1 MSPGESPGA
10 RVLIVD
16 DTPENLRLMSRLVR
30 SFGWIAEAVSS
41 GSEALRAASVQRPD
55 IVVLDVNMPEMD
67 GYDVCKSLKAI
78 DGLEDTPV
86 LFVSALDQPADKVAA
101 FAAGGVDF
109 VTKPFHALEVRVRM
123 ETQLELARLRS
134 DLRRRSEEL
143 AVSLEQLRVLE
154 KLRQDLVHMTAH
166 DLRSPLTAVGGY
178 LELLE
183 DSDLSPELRD
193 EFVRRARASVASAI
207 RLLEAMLDLSR
218 LEAGRMPLHPE
229 NCRLDLIAAEAS
241 RALGPLASARIDF
254 SAVEPFVVVAD
265 RSLLHRILEN
275 IVANA
280 LKHGDDDDIIRLG
293 TDAREGTA
301 RCWVENRGVTLS
313 PECVAGL
320 FQKWA
325 AGAVAQGV
333 RSTGLG
339 LAFCKLAIEAQS
351 GTIGYEPVPGGSR
364 FWIEIPRATTG

>member
-1 MSPGESPGA
+1 VSSAESPGA

-41 GSEALRAASVQRPD
+41 GSEALRAASLQRPD

-67 GYDVCKSLKAI
+67 GYEVCKALKAI

-86 LFVSALDQPADKVAA
+86 LFLSALDQPADKVAA

-134 DLRRRSEEL
+134 DLRRRSDEL
-143 AVSLEQLRVLE
+143 AASLEQLRVLE

-166 DLRSPLTAVGGY
+166 DIRSPITAVGGY

-183 DSDLSPELRD
+183 DSDLSPELRE
-193 EFVRRARASVASAI
+193 EFVMRARASVASAL

-218 LEAGRMPLHPE
+218 LEAGRMPLQPE
-229 NCRLDLIAAEAS
+229 NCRLDQIAAEAS
-241 RALGPLASARIDF
+241 RALGPLASSRIDL
-254 SAVEPFVVVAD
+254 SAVEPLVVVAD
-265 RSLLHRILEN
+265 RSLLQRILEN

-293 TDAREGTA
+293 TDVRNGTA
-301 RCWVENRGVTLS
+301 RCWIENRGVTLS
-313 PECVAGL
+313 PDNIPGL
-320 FQKWA
+320 FQKWT

-351 GTIGYEPVPGGSR
+351 GSIGYDPIPDGSR
-364 FWIEIPRATTG
+364 FWIEIPRATTD

>member
-1 MSPGESPGA
+1 VSTGESPGA

-16 DTPENLRLMSRLVR
+16 DTAENLRLMSRLVK
-30 SFGWIAEAVSS
+30 SFGWIAEPVSS
-41 GSEALRAASVQRPD
+41 GAEALRVASVQRPD

-67 GYDVCKSLKAI
+67 GYEVCRALKAI

-123 ETQLELARLRS
+123 ATQLELARLRS
-134 DLRRRSEEL
+134 DLRGRSEEL
-143 AVSLEQLRVLE
+143 AASLEKLRLLE

-166 DLRSPLTAVGGY
+166 DIRSPITAVGGY

-193 EFVRRARASVASAI
+193 EFVLRARASIGSAL
-207 RLLEAMLDLSR
+207 RLLEAMLDFSR

-229 NCRLDLIAAEAS
+229 NCRLDQIAAEAS
-241 RALGPLASARIDF
+241 RSLGPLAFPRIDLA
-254 SAVEPFVVVAD
+254 AVEPLVVVAD
-265 RSLLHRILEN
+265 RSLLQRILEN
-275 IVANA
+275 LVANA
-280 LKHGDDDDIIRLG
+280 LKHGDDDDIVRLG
-293 TDAREGTA
+293 TEVREGTV
-301 RCWVENRGVTLS
+301 RCWIENQGVTLS
-313 PECVAGL
+313 PDRVLEL
-320 FQKWA
+320 FHKWA

-351 GTIGYEPVPGGSR
+351 GTIGYDPIPDGSR
-364 FWIEIPRATTG
+364 FWIEIPQATIG